1 MKKIFNIFM
10 LAAIVVGV
18 AVSCKCAN
26 ENNVPVG
33 DETVA
38 AEELVVEHV
47 IALDRQAMFLNHA
60 NDYRWYETGIQLK
73 DWLDEEN
80 DGTIEMMVNVFQA
93 IEKYSE
99 TTFDTF
105 VYKYQHFSDGTVNEE
120 GIHGFWVEDY
130 PLEEEAIKVTFKEA
144 YEKVMAVNLPKP
156 HTRQVVLRKQVGPVD
171 ANPQWIFGNLHSQI
185 YVDAITGEVSDEN
198 PAFKGL
204 NLGTPLGEWP

>member
-1 MKKIFNIFM
+1 MRKVLSTLFLITALTFGIS
-10 LAAIVVGV
+10 
-18 AVSCKCAN
+18 SCKCTN
-26 ENNVPVG
+26 EAPA
-33 DETVA
+33 DETVV

-47 IALDRQAMFLNHA
+47 VALDRQAMYINHA

-80 DGTIEMMVNVFQA
+80 DGTIDMIVNVFQA

-105 VYKYQHFSDGTVNEE
+105 VYKYQHLSDGTVNEE